1 MMRHLALIWC
11 SEAARYLFFGACTTL
26 VNILC
31 FSLLTHCGL
40 HYQPA
45 NVLSWVAAVSFAFIT
60 NKYLVFHSRRE
71 ASWRGELVRFFA
83 ARIATLLMELA
94 LMQLFV
100 EMLCWEMTL
109 SKLLVQVLV
118 IAANYL
124 LSRFLG
130 LNSNKKRR
138 DGMLE
143 EELHFQLLRSFHFSN
158 RAIVA
163 QTSQLKLMPGQPK
176 ILLYL
181 LEHDGAMAKEITE
194 GCVLDKS
201 TVTSL
206 LARMAQQALIV
217 RRPHARDRRAAMIC
231 LTEKGRRLA
240 EEVHVICQRSDERA
254 LRGID
259 AQERQTLVRLLRQVS
274 ANLEEQA

>member
-1 MMRHLALIWC
+1 MMRHLALIWR
-11 SEAARYLFFGACTTL
+11 SEAVRYLFFGACTTL

-71 ASWRGELVRFFA
+71 ASWRGELVRFFD

-124 LSRFLG
+124 LSRFLI
-130 LNSNKKRR
+130 
-138 DGMLE
+138 
-143 EELHFQLLRSFHFSN
+143 F
-158 RAIVA
+158 
-163 QTSQLKLMPGQPK
+163 
-176 ILLYL
+176 
-181 LEHDGAMAKEITE
+181 
-194 GCVLDKS
+194 
-201 TVTSL
+201 
-206 LARMAQQALIV
+206 V
-217 RRPHARDRRAAMIC
+217 RKD
-231 LTEKGRRLA
+231 
-240 EEVHVICQRSDERA
+240 
-254 LRGID
+254 
-259 AQERQTLVRLLRQVS
+259 
-274 ANLEEQA
+274 

>member
-11 SEAARYLFFGACTTL
+11 SEAARYLFFGAYTTL

-60 NKYLVFHSRRE
+60 NKYLVFYSRRE

-100 EMLCWEMTL
+100 EMLCWEMMF
-109 SKLLVQVLV
+109 KLLVQVLV

-124 LSRFLG
+124 LSRFLI
-130 LNSNKKRR
+130 
-138 DGMLE
+138 
-143 EELHFQLLRSFHFSN
+143 F
-158 RAIVA
+158 
-163 QTSQLKLMPGQPK
+163 
-176 ILLYL
+176 
-181 LEHDGAMAKEITE
+181 
-194 GCVLDKS
+194 
-201 TVTSL
+201 
-206 LARMAQQALIV
+206 V
-217 RRPHARDRRAAMIC
+217 RKD
-231 LTEKGRRLA
+231 
-240 EEVHVICQRSDERA
+240 
-254 LRGID
+254 
-259 AQERQTLVRLLRQVS
+259 
-274 ANLEEQA
+274 